1 MCFYYL
7 SALNTNI
14 IKIMRYA
21 LACIFTIA
29 AFLCCNQL
37 SAQQQPEPKSPEE
50 MAIDEANKLE
60 KELKLNGA
68 QLFYVDST
76 LRNNFMGLSDDME
89 ALRARGSQD
98 AKTYTTIREKWI
110 NKTMEAFKG
119 ILDEQQYI
127 KYLKYLGKG
136 QEYKKGKDGKY
147 HLKEDL
153 KKKKK

>member
-1 MCFYYL
+1 
-7 SALNTNI
+7 
-14 IKIMRYA
+14 MRYA

-29 AFLCCNQL
+29 AFLCSTNL
-37 SAQQQPEPKSPEE
+37 FAQQQPEQKSPEE

-60 KELKLNGA
+60 RELSLNGA
-68 QLFYVDST
+68 QLFYVDSI
-76 LRNNFMGLSDDME
+76 LRHNFMGLSDDMA

-98 AKTYTTIREKWI
+98 VTSYSTTRDKWI

-136 QEYKKGKDGKY
+136 SEYKKGKDGKY
-147 HLKEDL
+147 YLKEDL

>member
-7 SALNTNI
+7 SAINTNI
-14 IKIMRYA
+14 VKIMRYA
-21 LACIFTIA
+21 LTCIFTIM
-29 AFLCCNQL
+29 AFLCSTQL
-37 SAQQQPEPKSPEE
+37 SAQQQPEQKSPEE

-60 KELKLNGA
+60 KELMLNGA

-76 LRNNFMGLSDDME
+76 LRNNFMGLSDDMQ
-89 ALRARGSQD
+89 ALRTRGSQD
-98 AKTYTTIREKWI
+98 MNSYNTVREKWI

>member
-1 MCFYYL
+1 M
-7 SALNTNI
+7 
-14 IKIMRYA
+14 
-21 LACIFTIA
+21 
-29 AFLCCNQL
+29 AFLCSTQL
-37 SAQQQPEPKSPEE
+37 SAQQQPEQKSPEE

-60 KELKLNGA
+60 KELMLNGA

-76 LRNNFMGLSDDME
+76 LRNNFMGLSDDMQ
-89 ALRARGSQD
+89 ALRTRGSQD
-98 AKTYTTIREKWI
+98 MNSYNTIREKWI

-153 KKKKK
+153 KKKKM

>member
-1 MCFYYL
+1 M
-7 SALNTNI
+7 
-14 IKIMRYA
+14 
-21 LACIFTIA
+21 
-29 AFLCCNQL
+29 AFLCCTQL
-37 SAQQQPEPKSPEE
+37 SAQQQPEQKSPEE

-60 KELKLNGA
+60 KELMLNGA

-76 LRNNFMGLSDDME
+76 LRNNFMGLSDDMQ
-89 ALRARGSQD
+89 ALRTRGSQD
-98 AKTYTTIREKWI
+98 MNSYNTIREKWI

>member
-1 MCFYYL
+1 M
-7 SALNTNI
+7 
-14 IKIMRYA
+14 
-21 LACIFTIA
+21 
-29 AFLCCNQL
+29 AFLCSTQL
-37 SAQQQPEPKSPEE
+37 SAQQQPEQKSPEE

-60 KELKLNGA
+60 KELMLNGA

-76 LRNNFMGLSDDME
+76 LRNNFMGLSDDMQ
-89 ALRARGSQD
+89 ALRTRGSQD
-98 AKTYTTIREKWI
+98 MNSYNTIREKWI

>member
-1 MCFYYL
+1 M
-7 SALNTNI
+7 
-14 IKIMRYA
+14 
-21 LACIFTIA
+21 
-29 AFLCCNQL
+29 AFLCSTQL
-37 SAQQQPEPKSPEE
+37 SAQQQPEQKSPEE

-60 KELKLNGA
+60 KELMLNGA

-76 LRNNFMGLSDDME
+76 LRNNFMGLSDDMQ
-89 ALRARGSQD
+89 ALRTRGSQD
-98 AKTYTTIREKWI
+98 MNSYNTIREKWI

-136 QEYKKGKDGKY
+136 QEYKKGKDGLY
-147 HLKEDL
+147 YLKEDL

>member
-1 MCFYYL
+1 M
-7 SALNTNI
+7 
-14 IKIMRYA
+14 
-21 LACIFTIA
+21 
-29 AFLCCNQL
+29 AFLCSTQL
-37 SAQQQPEPKSPEE
+37 SAQQQPEQKSPEE

-60 KELKLNGA
+60 KELMLNGA

-76 LRNNFMGLSDDME
+76 LRNNFMGLSDDMQ
-89 ALRARGSQD
+89 ALRTRGSQD
-98 AKTYTTIREKWI
+98 MNSYNTVREKWI

>member
-7 SALNTNI
+7 SGVNTNI
-14 IKIMRYA
+14 VKIMRYA
-21 LACIFTIA
+21 LTYIFTIM
-29 AFLCCNQL
+29 AFLCSTQL
-37 SAQQQPEPKSPEE
+37 SAQQQPEQKSPEE

-60 KELKLNGA
+60 KELMLNGA

-76 LRNNFMGLSDDME
+76 LRNNFMGLSDDMQ
-89 ALRARGSQD
+89 ASRTRGSQD
-98 AKTYTTIREKWI
+98 MNSYNTIREKWI

>member
-7 SALNTNI
+7 SGVNTNI
-14 IKIMRYA
+14 EKIMKYVLSCI
-21 LACIFTIA
+21 LAIA
-29 AFLCCNQL
+29 AIFCSTEM
-37 SAQQQPEPKSPEE
+37 SAQQQPEAKSPEE

-60 KELKLNGA
+60 KELLLNGT
-68 QLFYVDST
+68 QIFYVDSI
-76 LRNNFMGLSDDME
+76 LRNNFMGLSDDMA
-89 ALRARGSQD
+89 ALRSRGSQD
-98 AKTYTTIREKWI
+98 ANSYNTIREKWI

-136 QEYKKGKDGKY
+136 QEYKRGKDGKY
-147 HLKEDL
+147 YKKEDL